1 MSDAVIVAA
10 VRTPVG
16 KRNGGLSGVHPVDL
30 SAHVLNALAERA
42 AVDPELVDDVIWG
55 CVGQFGEQTFD
66 IARNAV
72 LAAGWPLSVPGVTID
87 RQCGSSQ
94 QSVHFAA
101 AGLVSGQYDVV
112 VAGGVESMSRVP
124 MGSSIGAGGANP
136 SGSGLHTVFHDVPPN
151 QGIGAEMIAEQWG
164 FSRTQL
170 DEYSLASHAKAAAAI
185 DQGRFA
191 GQIAP
196 VKLEDGT
203 VIDTDEGVRR
213 GGSLESMG
221 KLKPAF
227 RPDGVIH
234 AGNSSQISDGSAA
247 LLMMTS
253 EKAGQLGL
261 TPLARVHTAVL
272 AANDPVIMLTA
283 PIPATQKALKRSG
296 LTVDEIG
303 VFEVN
308 EAFAPVPLAWL
319 ADIGADA
326 ARLNPNGGAIAL
338 GHPLGGSGA
347 RIMTTMLHHMID
359 NGLRYGLQT
368 MCEGGGQANA
378 TILELLYKRS
388 KGKDQKDNYQNKGS
402 DERSRASTDLNIEAF
417 EG

>member
-1 MSDAVIVAA
+1 MRDAVIVAA

-16 KRNGGLSGVHPVDL
+16 KRNGALAGVHPVDL
-30 SAHVLNALAERA
+30 SAHVLNAVAERA
-42 AVDPELVDDVIWG
+42 GLADPAEVDDVVWG
-55 CVGQFGEQTFD
+55 CVSQVGEQTFD

-72 LAAGWPLSVPGVTID
+72 LAAGWPHSVPGVTVD

-124 MGSSIGAGGANP
+124 MGSSIGPNRVNP
-136 SGSGLHTVFHDVPPN
+136 SGSGLETVFHGVAPN
-151 QGIGAEMIAEQWG
+151 QGISAEMIAERWG
-164 FSRTQL
+164 LTRAEL
-170 DEYSLASHAKAAAAI
+170 DEYSVASHEKAAAAI
-185 DQGRFA
+185 DGGRFTA
-191 GQIAP
+191 QITP

-203 VIDTDEGVRR
+203 VVDTDEGVRR
-213 GGSLESMG
+213 GGSVESLA

-234 AGNSSQISDGSAA
+234 AGNSSQISDGAAA
-247 LLMMTS
+247 LLMTTS
-253 EKAGQLGL
+253 EKAAELGL
-261 TPLARVHTAVL
+261 TPVARVHTAVL
-272 AANDPVIMLTA
+272 AADDPVVMLTA
-283 PIPATQKALKRSG
+283 PIPATRKALKKSG
-296 LTVDEIG
+296 LSLADIG

-319 ADIGADA
+319 AEIGADPA
-326 ARLNPNGGAIAL
+326 KLNPNGGAIAL

-347 RIMTTMLHHMID
+347 RLMTTLVHHMRD
-359 NGLRYGLQT
+359 NGIRYGLQT

-378 TILELLYKRS
+378 TILELL
-388 KGKDQKDNYQNKGS
+388 
-402 DERSRASTDLNIEAF
+402 
-417 EG
+417 